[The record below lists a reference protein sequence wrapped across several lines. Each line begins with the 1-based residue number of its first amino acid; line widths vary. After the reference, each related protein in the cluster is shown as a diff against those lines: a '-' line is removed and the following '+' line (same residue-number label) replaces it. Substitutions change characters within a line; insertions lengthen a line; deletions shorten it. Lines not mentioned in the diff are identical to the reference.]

1 MGEIML
7 YIRGFRLFPGKS
19 AACFRSCAVLPS
31 LPLYIRK
38 RHVLQKDSAL

>member
-19 AACFRSCAVLPS
+19 AACFRSCAALPS
-31 LPLYIRK
+31 LLYIRK
-38 RHVLQKDSAL
+38 RHVLRKDSAL

>member
-19 AACFRSCAVLPS
+19 AACFRSCAARSASSAVP
-31 LPLYIRK
+31 PYI
-38 RHVLQKDSAL
+38 